1 MNAILLI
8 FISYSMALPLYHT
21 QHRYPTDS
29 PLGSDER
36 APDPSG
42 VGFCDQKCQS
52 YLIKY
57 GYLRIEEQN
66 NIEHPQSITNS
77 NINVGLKNLQKEA
90 GLEETGFLNYETTK
104 LFKTPR
110 CGVIG
115 GIEERPSS
123 VVAPPHEGAER
134 PSSFV
139 KRQKRFATFQGW
151 STVKNEKNE
160 TVVSWS
166 IDLSNAN
173 KINTNL
179 SSDTI
184 RSIFANALSKWSTTS
199 LLHFKES
206 RSNMTNIAIKFA
218 AKNHGDPFPFDGPGN
233 VLAHA
238 YYPGT
243 SLQGQVHLDLD
254 ETWSLYDDSTSM
266 YHVALHELG
275 HAIGLAH
282 SSQSSS
288 IMYAWYTNPVK
299 YDLSDDDTL
308 AVNSLY
314 GVKPR
319 YRFGPITPTKPTKPT
334 KPKPTTRN
342 YYGLK
347 NLKLLVQNSKIF
359 IYPKSSSL
367 SFN

>member
-1 MNAILLI
+1 MNAVLLI

-21 QHRYPTDS
+21 QHRFATPSASRDR
-29 PLGSDER
+29 PEVGSAES
-36 APDPSG
+36 SG
-42 VGFCDQKCQS
+42 LCDQKCQS

-115 GIEERPSS
+115 RIE
-123 VVAPPHEGAER
+123 ER

-139 KRQKRFATFQGW
+139 KRQKRFATVQGW

-184 RSIFANALSKWSTTS
+184 KSIFANALSKWSTTS

-206 RSNMTNIAIKFA
+206 RSNMTNISIKFA

-319 YRFGPITPTKPTKPT
+319 YRFGPITPTKPTKP
-334 KPKPTTRN
+334 KPTTRN

>member
-1 MNAILLI
+1 MNAVLLI
-8 FISYSMALPLYHT
+8 FTWLCHYSMALPML
-21 QHRYPTDS
+21 S
-29 PLGSDER
+29 PEVGSSVVSPPHEGAER
-36 APDPSG
+36 PSPESSG
-42 VGFCDQKCQS
+42 LCDQNCQS

-77 NINVGLKNLQKEA
+77 NINAGLKNLQKEA
-90 GLEETGFLNYETTK
+90 GLEETGFLNHETTK
-104 LFKTPR
+104 LFTTPR

-115 GIEERPSS
+115 SL
-123 VVAPPHEGAER
+123 VVSPPHKGAEL
-134 PSSFV
+134 P
-139 KRQKRFATFQGW
+139 RQKRFATVQGW
-151 STVKNEKNE
+151 STAKNEKNE

-173 KINTNL
+173 QINTNL

-206 RSNMTNIAIKFA
+206 RSNMTNISIKFA

-288 IMYAWYTNPVK
+288 IMYAWYNPVK

-319 YRFGPITPTKPTKPT
+319 YRFGPKS
-334 KPKPTTRN
+334 KPTTRN

>member
-1 MNAILLI
+1 MNAVLLI
-8 FISYSMALPLYHT
+8 FIWLCHYSMALPML
-21 QHRYPTDS
+21 S
-29 PLGSDER
+29 PEVGSSVVSPPHEGAER
-36 APDPSG
+36 PSPESSG
-42 VGFCDQKCQS
+42 LCDQNCQS

-66 NIEHPQSITNS
+66 SIEHPQSITNS
-77 NINVGLKNLQKEA
+77 NINAGLKNLQKEA

-104 LFKTPR
+104 LFTTPR

-115 GIEERPSS
+115 RM
-123 VVAPPHEGAER
+123 GAEL
-134 PSSFV
+134 P
-139 KRQKRFATFQGW
+139 RQKRFATVQGW
-151 STVKNEKNE
+151 STAKNEKNE

-184 RSIFANALSKWSTTS
+184 KSIFANALSKWSTTS

-206 RSNMTNIAIKFA
+206 RSNMTNISIKFA

-288 IMYAWYTNPVK
+288 IMYAWYNPVK
-299 YDLSDDDTL
+299 YDLSDDDTF

-319 YRFGPITPTKPTKPT
+319 YRFGPITPP
-334 KPKPTTRN
+334 KPKPTTHN

>member
-1 MNAILLI
+1 MNAVLLI
-8 FISYSMALPLYHT
+8 FIWLCHYSMALPLYHT
-21 QHRYPTDS
+21 QHRSSEVGSSVVS
-29 PLGSDER
+29 PPHEGAER
-36 APDPSG
+36 PSPESSG
-42 VGFCDQKCQS
+42 LCDQKCQS

-77 NINVGLKNLQKEA
+77 NINAGLKNLQKEA

-104 LFKTPR
+104 LFQTPR
-110 CGVIG
+110 CGVI
-115 GIEERPSS
+115 ESYK
-123 VVAPPHEGAER
+123 GAEL
-134 PSSFV
+134 P
-139 KRQKRFATFQGW
+139 RQKRFATVQGW

-206 RSNMTNIAIKFA
+206 RSNMTNISIKFA

-314 GVKPR
+314 GVKP
-319 YRFGPITPTKPTKPT
+319 P

-347 NLKLLVQNSKIF
+347 NLKLLVQNSNIF

>member
-1 MNAILLI
+1 MT
-8 FISYSMALPLYHT
+8 LPLY
-21 QHRYPTDS
+21 S
-29 PLGSDER
+29 PLGTSCPPGIGRPTPKGLGSD
-36 APDPSG
+36 DPRG
-42 VGFCDQKCQS
+42 VGFCDQECQS

-115 GIEERPSS
+115 ERQSS
-123 VVAPPHEGAER
+123 VV
-134 PSSFV
+134 SQ
-139 KRQKRFATFQGW
+139 RQKRFATVQGW

-184 RSIFANALSKWSTTS
+184 KSIFANALSKWSTTS

-206 RSNMTNIAIKFA
+206 RSNMTNISIKFA
-218 AKNHGDPFPFDGPGN
+218 AKSHGDPFPFDGPGN

-319 YRFGPITPTKPTKPT
+319 YRFGPIKPT

>member
-1 MNAILLI
+1 MNAVLLI
-8 FISYSMALPLYHT
+8 FIWLCHYSMALPLSAERPSSVVSPPHD
-21 QHRYPTDS
+21 PT
-29 PLGSDER
+29 PKPQL
-36 APDPSG
+36 
-42 VGFCDQKCQS
+42 CDQECQS

-66 NIEHPQSITNS
+66 SIEHPQSITNS
-77 NINVGLKNLQKEA
+77 NINAGLKNLQKEA

-104 LFKTPR
+104 LFQTPR
-110 CGVIG
+110 CGVI
-115 GIEERPSS
+115 ESYK
-123 VVAPPHEGAER
+123 GAEL
-134 PSSFV
+134 P
-139 KRQKRFATFQGW
+139 RQKRFATVQGW

-206 RSNMTNIAIKFA
+206 RSNMTNISIKFA
-218 AKNHGDPFPFDGPGN
+218 AENHGDPFPFDGPGN

-288 IMYAWYTNPVK
+288 IMYAWYNPVK

-319 YRFGPITPTKPTKPT
+319 YRFGPKS
-334 KPKPTTRN
+334 KPTTRN

>member
-1 MNAILLI
+1 
-8 FISYSMALPLYHT
+8 MALPLDHT
-21 QHRYPTDS
+21 QHRKAMLSETPKVAS
-29 PLGSDER
+29 AESSAL
-36 APDPSG
+36 
-42 VGFCDQKCQS
+42 CDQKCQS

-57 GYLRIEEQN
+57 GYLS
-66 NIEHPQSITNS
+66 IEHPQSITNS
-77 NINVGLKNLQKEA
+77 NINSNINGLKNLQKEA
-90 GLEETGFLNYETTK
+90 GLEETGFLNDETTK

-115 GIEERPSS
+115 SS
-123 VVAPPHEGAER
+123 PPH
-134 PSSFV
+134 
-139 KRQKRFATFQGW
+139 KRQKRFATVQGW

-184 RSIFANALSKWSTTS
+184 KSIFANALNKWSTTS

-206 RSNMTNIAIKFA
+206 RSNMTNISIKFA

-299 YDLSDDDTL
+299 YDLSDDDTF

-314 GVKPR
+314 GVK
-319 YRFGPITPTKPTKPT
+319 GPITPTKPT

>member
-1 MNAILLI
+1 MNAVLLI
-8 FISYSMALPLYHT
+8 FIWLCHYSMALPLYHT
-21 QHRYPTDS
+21 QHRKTMLS
-29 PLGSDER
+29 PEVGSSVVSPPHEGALR
-36 APDPSG
+36 PSPESSG
-42 VGFCDQKCQS
+42 LCDQKCQS

-90 GLEETGFLNYETTK
+90 GLEETGFLNHETTK
-104 LFKTPR
+104 LFTTPR

-115 GIEERPSS
+115 SS
-123 VVAPPHEGAER
+123 VHKGAEL
-134 PSSFV
+134 P
-139 KRQKRFATFQGW
+139 RQKRFATVQGW

-184 RSIFANALSKWSTTS
+184 KSIFANALSKWSTTS

-206 RSNMTNIAIKFA
+206 RSNTTNISIKFA

-319 YRFGPITPTKPTKPT
+319 YRFGPITPPKPPPKPP

>member
-1 MNAILLI
+1 MNAVLLI
-8 FISYSMALPLYHT
+8 FTWLCHYSMALPML
-21 QHRYPTDS
+21 S
-29 PLGSDER
+29 PEVGSSVVSPPHEGAER
-36 APDPSG
+36 PSSAESSG
-42 VGFCDQKCQS
+42 LCDQNCQS

-77 NINVGLKNLQKEA
+77 NINAGLKNLQKEA
-90 GLEETGFLNYETTK
+90 GLEETGFLNHETTK
-104 LFKTPR
+104 LFTTPR

-115 GIEERPSS
+115 TPKGLASL
-123 VVAPPHEGAER
+123 VVSPPHKGAEL
-134 PSSFV
+134 P
-139 KRQKRFATFQGW
+139 RQKRFATVQGW
-151 STVKNEKNE
+151 STAKNEKNE

-173 KINTNL
+173 QINTNL

-206 RSNMTNIAIKFA
+206 RSNMTNISIKFA

-319 YRFGPITPTKPTKPT
+319 YRFGPKS
-334 KPKPTTRN
+334 KPTTRN